1 MLYSVSKSWEKLY
14 RKWWITGEKNIMM
27 NKKAIWFIIRK
38 LKWKI
43 TFLINKLNKQFFAWH
58 PNYYDRIIRN
68 EDELNRIR
76 KYIIENPLKWELDK
90 DNTENIFM

>member
-1 MLYSVSKSWEKLY
+1 VWKDWKNLY

-43 TFLINKLNKQFFAWH
+43 TFVINKKQNKIFFAWQS
-58 PNYYDRIIRN
+58 NYFDRIIRN
-68 EDELNRIR
+68 QDELDRIR
-76 KYIIENPLKWELDK
+76 KYIIENPLKWELEK
-90 DNTENIFM
+90 DNPENIFM